1 MSDFQVPSQN
11 SFTNNIIK
19 KVTVHYDGVTYESS
33 PRGTFLL
40 DEKEDELLKL
50 HREFTALQNVKPY
63 SGLFDDS
70 RR

>member
-1 MSDFQVPSQN
+1 MSNIQAPGQN
-11 SFTNNIIK
+11 SFANNIIK
-19 KVTVHYDGVTYESS
+19 KVTVHYGGVTYESS

-50 HREFTALQNVKPY
+50 HREFTARQNVKPY
-63 SGLFDDS
+63 SGLFGDS